1 MDGQLLW
8 TEVWRTQSEK
18 ATAGPCPG
26 ASAVQL
32 ELQAADGGGSCLGAR
47 ERGREGLPLAHFR
60 QPSGRLCW
68 RLDGLGL
75 GVCARK
81 LRCCLSVCSRPPGHG
96 LAAPGKEQSAALCW
110 PALGR
115 TNMLIPL

>member
-47 ERGREGLPLAHFR
+47 ERGRERERERERESEKTEKTSRHFDP
-60 QPSGRLCW
+60 Q
-68 RLDGLGL
+68 
-75 GVCARK
+75 
-81 LRCCLSVCSRPPGHG
+81 
-96 LAAPGKEQSAALCW
+96 
-110 PALGR
+110 
-115 TNMLIPL
+115 